1 MKNSQLH
8 SNVNPPLNPNLIM
21 DKAQSEDYL
30 HSLLNKTLR
39 VTTDDT
45 RMFMGRF
52 RCTDSVRLS
61 LSSPRPNNIRYV
73 NFPPFKLL
81 QFPSPNTNSLSQQD
95 RNIILSQA
103 FEYRFPSTT
112 ATSSSSAPTS
122 SDPAEPESTSRYL
135 GQVVVPG
142 AHISKIEL
150 EEFVSQVKSAV
161 KTHVG
166 EGSGEGV

>member
-1 MKNSQLH
+1 
-8 SNVNPPLNPNLIM
+8 M

-30 HSLLNKTLR
+30 RSLLNKTLR

-52 RCTDSVRLS
+52 RCTDSVGLS
-61 LSSPRPNNIRYV
+61 LSSVQTTFAMSIS
-73 NFPPFKLL
+73 
-81 QFPSPNTNSLSQQD
+81 FPSNFSNSHPPKTNSLSQQD

-150 EEFVSQVKSAV
+150 EEFVSQAKSAV
-161 KTHVG
+161 KTQVG
-166 EGSGEGV
+166 EGSGKGV